1 MSRAAQDPTQLC
13 PYIPGQSATLS
24 RLAELKQESSLKRA
38 FHFELPFE
46 LRSLY
51 NGFKNY
57 MKSLS

>member
-38 FHFELPFE
+38 FQFELPFE
-46 LRSLY
+46 LQVFTMDL
-51 NGFKNY
+51 KIT
-57 MKSLS
+57 